1 MAHINPPQS
10 TADKALFVARET
22 TVVYGGLRALDAV
35 TLQVEVGE
43 IIALVGPNGCG
54 KSTLLRVA
62 AHVCG
67 DEYISGTRMVKGE
80 ASNRLAAQSP
90 ARLARCVAFVPQ
102 RPDVAAPFRA
112 REIVRLGRYAVG
124 DDEAA
129 VERALEDV
137 GLQDRG
143 EVPYH
148 ALSGGERQRVALARA
163 FAQLDHGGLLLL
175 DEPFS
180 GIDPGE
186 VARVVGALI
195 RRARVGAVVLSLH
208 DPGLARAIAT
218 HAVVM
223 RKGTV
228 LAAGRAADTL
238 TTAILSKAYG
248 HEMIE
253 SSAWIVPQLSPTV
266 SMRP

>member
-10 TADKALFVARET
+10 TADKTLFVARET

-112 REIVRLGRYAVG
+112 REIVRL
-124 DDEAA
+124 A